1 MASNRR
7 AATLAI
13 KLADGSWRIR
23 WESGAT
29 KNITLE
35 GGRFTV
41 FGQSY
46 RVITEMNASF
56 LGLRAHFSWA
66 DGTVQTLESY
76 DEQNHC
82 LTWSTTHPDHPRI
95 SWVRADV
102 PSQVS
107 ADPDDAPPRSVT
119 HTEGTSY
126 IVAFGHPELFPLP
139 GSRDLVF
146 SPFPAA
152 GGQNPYQP
160 VSGVL
165 RETHTQM
172 QESWTIDSVPPPF
185 FCRFSTYV
193 LHHLYEALRGLSERS
208 RGLQLADL
216 MGHMNHLATDQHA
229 LAILRHIGG
238 EDQETR
244 VTFIVAIAVAAL
256 IRGCQ
261 EDKTLTAFS
270 ATLDFPPAILDA
282 SWTRQLYFNLSDSE
296 RKRLRRFNNGVRR
309 MPYVLMRQLIL
320 RKAPKKGAHGP
331 ARRLVRRNFMPDS
344 EELFRVVVSFL

>member
-1 MASNRR
+1 MAS
-7 AATLAI
+7 
-13 KLADGSWRIR
+13 DG
-23 WESGAT
+23 
-29 KNITLE
+29 
-35 GGRFTV
+35 
-41 FGQSY
+41 
-46 RVITEMNASF
+46 
-56 LGLRAHFSWA
+56 
-66 DGTVQTLESY
+66 
-76 DEQNHC
+76 
-82 LTWSTTHPDHPRI
+82 
-95 SWVRADV
+95 
-102 PSQVS
+102 
-107 ADPDDAPPRSVT
+107 DAPSRVM
-119 HTEGTSY
+119 HTEGNSY
-126 IVAFGHPELFPLP
+126 VVAFGHPELFPLP
-139 GSRDLVF
+139 GSGHLVF
-146 SPFPAA
+146 SPFSAA

-165 RETHTQM
+165 RMIHTEM
-172 QESWTIDSVPPPF
+172 QEEGESWTVDTVPPPF

-208 RGLQLADL
+208 RGLQLAEL

-261 EDKTLTAFS
+261 EDKTLTACS

-282 SWTRQLYFNLSDSE
+282 SWTRHLYFNLSVRE
-296 RKRLRRFNNGVRR
+296 RKRLRRFDNEVRR

-331 ARRLVRRNFMPDS
+331 ARRLVRRSFMPDS

>member
-1 MASNRR
+1 MAS
-7 AATLAI
+7 
-13 KLADGSWRIR
+13 D
-23 WESGAT
+23 
-29 KNITLE
+29 
-35 GGRFTV
+35 
-41 FGQSY
+41 
-46 RVITEMNASF
+46 
-56 LGLRAHFSWA
+56 
-66 DGTVQTLESY
+66 
-76 DEQNHC
+76 
-82 LTWSTTHPDHPRI
+82 
-95 SWVRADV
+95 
-102 PSQVS
+102 
-107 ADPDDAPPRSVT
+107 DDAPRSVT
-119 HTEGTSY
+119 HTEGISY
-126 IVAFGHPELFPLP
+126 IVAFGHPELFPMP

-146 SPFPAA
+146 SPFTAA

-193 LHHLYEALRGLSERS
+193 LHHLYKALRGLSERS
-208 RGLQLADL
+208 RGLQLAEL

-270 ATLDFPPAILDA
+270 ATLDPPPAIFDA
-282 SWTRQLYFNLSDSE
+282 NWTRKIYFNLSDRE
-296 RKRLRRFNNGVRR
+296 RTRLRRFDNGVRR
-309 MPYVLMRQLIL
+309 MPYVLSRQLIL
-320 RKAPKKGAHGP
+320 RKVPKKGAHGP

>member
-1 MASNRR
+1 MAS
-7 AATLAI
+7 
-13 KLADGSWRIR
+13 D
-23 WESGAT
+23 
-29 KNITLE
+29 
-35 GGRFTV
+35 
-41 FGQSY
+41 
-46 RVITEMNASF
+46 
-56 LGLRAHFSWA
+56 
-66 DGTVQTLESY
+66 
-76 DEQNHC
+76 
-82 LTWSTTHPDHPRI
+82 
-95 SWVRADV
+95 
-102 PSQVS
+102 
-107 ADPDDAPPRSVT
+107 DDAPPRRVT

-126 IVAFGHPELFPLP
+126 IVAFGHPELFPMP

-146 SPFPAA
+146 SPFTAA

-208 RGLQLADL
+208 RGLQLVEL
-216 MGHMNHLATDQHA
+216 MGHMNSLWTDQHVV
-229 LAILRHIGG
+229 AILRHICG
-238 EDQETR
+238 EDQDNR
-244 VTFIVAIAVAAL
+244 VTFLVAIAVAAL
-256 IRGCQ
+256 IRGCH

-270 ATLDFPPAILDA
+270 ATLDPPPAIFDA
-282 SWTRQLYFNLSDSE
+282 NWTRKIYFNLSDRE
-296 RKRLRRFNNGVRR
+296 RKRLRRYDNGVRR

-320 RKAPKKGAHGP
+320 RKVPKKGAHGP

>member
-1 MASNRR
+1 MAS
-7 AATLAI
+7 
-13 KLADGSWRIR
+13 
-23 WESGAT
+23 
-29 KNITLE
+29 
-35 GGRFTV
+35 
-41 FGQSY
+41 
-46 RVITEMNASF
+46 
-56 LGLRAHFSWA
+56 
-66 DGTVQTLESY
+66 
-76 DEQNHC
+76 
-82 LTWSTTHPDHPRI
+82 
-95 SWVRADV
+95 
-102 PSQVS
+102 
-107 ADPDDAPPRSVT
+107 DDDTPPRSVT

-126 IVAFGHPELFPLP
+126 VVAFGHPELFPIS

-146 SPFPAA
+146 SPFTAA
-152 GGQNPYQP
+152 GGKNPYQP

-165 RETHTQM
+165 HAIYTEI
-172 QESWTIDSVPPPF
+172 QEVGQSWTTIHSVPPPF
-185 FCRFSTYV
+185 LCRFSTYV

-208 RGLQLADL
+208 RGLQLAEL

-309 MPYVLMRQLIL
+309 MPYVLARQLIL
-320 RKAPKKGAHGP
+320 RKAPKKGGHGP
-331 ARRLVRRNFMPDS
+331 ARRLVRRSFMPDS